1 MVGAQAL
8 ATLIAVYGILRP
20 PLGWTYAAVVRVYAL
35 VWFVVEDQVK
45 LLAYRAFDRGKPALL
60 ARPAAA

>member
-1 MVGAQAL
+1 VDHAAL
-8 ATLIAVYGILRP
+8 VWG
-20 PLGWTYAAVVRVYAL
+20 YAL

-45 LLAYRAFDRGKPALL
+45 LLAYRAFDCAKPALL